1 MTIDCTIAKPNPAPP
16 DCRPRSALTGIHRVG
31 NTPSNPPWPEL
42 PLTVCLTHELHF
54 KQHYPRTQIIRV
66 DVAGSAIFG
75 TPRFPYKITGLGLSF
90 VPPNF
95 DRSLL
100 DVAYSVS
107 DQLAFSYCHQI
118 AQCEGLLLGASTD

>member
-1 MTIDCTIAKPNPAPP
+1 
-16 DCRPRSALTGIHRVG
+16 
-31 NTPSNPPWPEL
+31 L

-118 AQCEGLLLGASTD
+118 AQCEGLLLGASTGAIMAAGLAYASTIWIDWVYNTKSV